1 MNSKELLE
9 KYPEAATAI
18 IKHQT
23 KVFNNS
29 LESSDISAE
38 FKEFAKTQDLDYET
52 VAAFM
57 EVNPR
62 IAFDTFDENQVYI
75 NIQVSKDGMFSYSI
89 IGDLAEVG
97 TSNKYKTRIEAERL
111 AVEEAFKTLND
122 KLCQTVS

>member
-23 KVFNNS
+23 KVFNDS
-29 LESSDISAE
+29 LESSDISPE

-52 VAAFM
+52 VASFM

-97 TSNKYKTRIEAERL
+97 TSNKYKTRIEAEKL